1 MNGQQYLVIVWP
13 FLVSA
18 VTAFS
23 DFWPAP
29 GLDRL
34 QRKRL
39 PPLGGQFSAVKNR
52 GSSGKSFCSV
62 NWCRSLTS
70 G

>member
-1 MNGQQYLVIVWP
+1 
-13 FLVSA
+13 
-18 VTAFS
+18 
-23 DFWPAP
+23 
-29 GLDRL
+29 
-34 QRKRL
+34 
-39 PPLGGQFSAVKNR
+39 LGGQFSAVKNR